1 MNESLSAHI
10 LEPSVR
16 DLELQLRPT
25 RPSRSRFPAW
35 AWQVVLLAAATAVLM
50 SAVLLQP
57 IDSGSLQLFG
67 TDFRLPPLC
76 PMMNAW
82 QIPCAGCGLTRAFAC
97 FVRGEWQTACQLNF
111 ASPLVFALVAGQ
123 LPWRILQLRRIWLGR
138 PLLRCPKRLNAYLIV
153 MLIVLYTQWIIKL
166 L

>member
-1 MNESLSAHI
+1 MNESLSAHS

-16 DLELQLRPT
+16 DLEWQLRPI
-25 RPSRSRFPAW
+25 RPARSPFHAW
-35 AWQVVLLAAATAVLM
+35 AWQSTLLAAATAVLM
-50 SAVLLQP
+50 GAMLLQP
-57 IDSGSLQLFG
+57 IDAQTLQILG

-76 PMMNAW
+76 PMMNTW

-97 FVRGEWQTACQLNF
+97 FVRGEWQTACQLNY

-123 LPWRILQLRRIWLGR
+123 LPWRILQLRRIWLER
-138 PLLRCPKRLNAYLIV
+138 PLLPCPKGLNSFLIV
-153 MLIVLYTQWIIKL
+153 MLIVMYTQWIIKL